1 MRARFA
7 ILIAL
12 VLSALPLA
20 AQDRATL
27 VADSVAIAG
36 DNRLVAD
43 GGVEVFFRGARL
55 RAARIVYDRGTD
67 RLLINGPIMLEDGG
81 QTVVFA
87 DQADLRADLTEGI
100 LQSARVVLNQ
110 QLQLAA
116 NEVQRIG
123 GRYTQLGRTVAS
135 SCKICEGDPTPLWE
149 IRASRVVHDQ
159 LERQLYFDNAQ
170 LRLGGVPVFYL
181 PRLRMPDPTLDRA
194 NGFLFPTA
202 RATSRLGY
210 GLKLPYFLA
219 LGPRRDITLT
229 PYFTSKGARTVELR
243 YREAFRTG
251 QITLNGAVSFDDL
264 RPGRR
269 RGYVEATGAFT
280 LPRNF
285 QLSFRGQVVSDP
297 AYLLDYGISDADRLD
312 SRIEITRTRRNEH
325 VSARII
331 AFNSIREGDINANLP
346 SLVTDLTFHRRFS
359 GGPLGG
365 EGGFRFQTHT
375 HRRASDVAVDSDGDT
390 IGDGRDVARLSAR
403 VDWRRSWTM
412 TNGIEA
418 TLAAEGAADLY
429 AIRQDLLF
437 AGSTTRLHAAVA
449 AELRWPWMKAGRGG
463 VAHLIEPVLQIVAT
477 PSDTENLPN
486 EDSVLV
492 EFDQGNLFALDR
504 FPGSDAVER
513 GFRANLGLSYTRH
526 DPQGWT
532 LGLSLGRV
540 LRDNDLGQFS
550 TASGLNGAQSDWLGA
565 AQLTL
570 PAGLALT
577 TRAIFDDGFDL
588 TKSETRLDLAGE
600 KLAVAASYVWVT
612 ADPVE
617 NRSLPISELTFD
629 TSYDFDSGWTG
640 KLSGRYDLES
650 DRGTIAGLG
659 LEYRNE
665 CMAVDLSLSRRFT
678 SSTSVQPTTDFSLSV
693 DLIGFGGSTAAGPS
707 RVCRR

>member
-1 MRARFA
+1 MR
-7 ILIAL
+7 ILAL
-12 VLSALPLA
+12 ILCLLFALPLA

-27 VADSVAIAG
+27 VANSVSIAS
-36 DNRLVAD
+36 DTQLIAD

-55 RAARIVYDRGTD
+55 RAARIVYDQSTD
-67 RLLINGPIMLEDGG
+67 RLLITGPIVLEDGG
-81 QTVVFA
+81 ATLVFA
-87 DQADLRADLTEGI
+87 NQADLRADLTEGI
-100 LQSARVVLNQ
+100 LTSARVVLNQ

-170 LRLGGVPVFYL
+170 LRVGGIPIFYL

-210 GLKLPYFLA
+210 GLKLPYFLT

-229 PYFTSKGARTVELR
+229 PYFTTKGARTIELR

-251 QITLNGAVSFDDL
+251 TIEVNSAVSFDDL
-264 RPGRR
+264 LPGKR
-269 RGYVEATGAFT
+269 RGYIEATGAFT

-285 QLSFRGQVVSDP
+285 LLSFSGQVVSDR
-297 AYLLDYGISDADRLD
+297 AYLLDYGISESDRLD
-312 SRIEITRTRRNEH
+312 SRIEVTRTRRNEH
-325 VSARII
+325 ISGRII

-375 HRRASDVAVDSDGDT
+375 HRRASDIAVDTDGDG
-390 IGDGRDVARLSAR
+390 IGDGRDVARASAR
-403 VDWRRSWTM
+403 IDWRRSWTT
-412 TNGIEA
+412 TNGLEF
-418 TLAAEGAADLY
+418 TFAAEGAADAY
-429 AIRQDLLF
+429 AISQDLLF
-437 AGSTTRLHAAVA
+437 GGNTLRGHAALA
-449 AELRWPWMKAGRGG
+449 AELRWPWMKVGRGG
-463 VAHLIEPVLQIVAT
+463 VSHVIEPILQVVAA
-477 PSDTENLPN
+477 PSDTDELPN

-492 EFDQGNLFALDR
+492 EFDEGNLFALDR

-513 GFRANLGLSYTRH
+513 GFRANLGVTYTRY

-532 LGLSLGRV
+532 LGLTLGRV
-540 LRDNDLGQFS
+540 LRDEDLGQFS
-550 TASGLNGAQSDWLGA
+550 NASGLDGAQSDWLGA
-565 AQLTL
+565 AQISLPQGFTLTQ
-570 PAGLALT
+570 
-577 TRAIFDDGFDL
+577 RAVFDDNFTL
-588 TKSETRLDLAGE
+588 AKSETRVDVARERFGL
-600 KLAVAASYVWVT
+600 AASYIWVI

-617 NRSLPISELTFD
+617 NRATPISELTFD
-629 TSYDFDSGWTG
+629 TSYGFASGWTAN
-640 KLSGRYDLES
+640 LSGRYDLEA

-659 LEYRNE
+659 LAYKNE
-665 CMAVDLSLSRRFT
+665 CIVVDVSLSRRFT

-693 DLIGFGGSTAAGPS
+693 DLIGFGGGTEAGPA